1 MNKTAGTG
9 KHYFYHAER
18 LHTLLSHE
26 TTRVVWAQ
34 DKVVAQTS
42 DATQSTQLLQS
53 EQNGSVLGTAS
64 SAPDAERAR
73 YDAYGYCPTERLPS
87 LIGFMGEF
95 TDPILGFQ
103 PLGQGHRMY
112 WPGSRRF
119 FSTDSLS
126 PFHKGGLNAYAYC
139 AGDPINNH
147 DPSGGFRI
155 PLLSGVLR
163 SATRGLV
170 RFNTHGAF
178 SRPSKPQS
186 PLRQQESPLRQQ
198 VMSSSTLS
206 NAVPSNASGFP
217 DAPSRYLGSSV
228 PHDAQ
233 APIATRLPRNGSS
246 LSLSPS
252 TRPLR
257 PDDVSGLR
265 VHGAPQAR
273 SNGNIYR
280 SIGDNSGGNPVGTI
294 MGTIFSATIIG
305 VLIWMLVKNKK
316 TRN

>member
-1 MNKTAGTG
+1 MNKHAGTG

-119 FSTDSLS
+119 SSTDSLS

-155 PLLSGVLR
+155 PLLSSFFR
-163 SATRGLV
+163 PAARAFV

-178 SRPSKPQS
+178 SRPSKPQL
-186 PLRQQESPLRQQ
+186 PLRRQ
-198 VMSSSTLS
+198 VTSSSTLS
-206 NAVPSNASGFP
+206 NAMPSNASGLP

-233 APIATRLPRNGSS
+233 APIAARPLRNGSS
-246 LSLSPS
+246 QSLSPS
-252 TRPLR
+252 TKLSR
-257 PDDVSGLR
+257 PDDVSGIR
-265 VHGAPQAR
+265 VHGAPEAR

-280 SIGDNSGGNPVGTI
+280 SIGDNSGSNPFGTI
-294 MGTIFSATIIG
+294 MGIVFSAPIIG

>member
-26 TTRVVWAQ
+26 TTRVVWAR

-147 DPSGGFRI
+147 DPSGGFRV
-155 PLLSGVLR
+155 PLLNSFR
-163 SATRGLV
+163 PITRALV
-170 RFNTHGAF
+170 RFNTYGAF
-178 SRPSKPQS
+178 SRPSKPQLS
-186 PLRQQESPLRQQ
+186 LHRQVTP
-198 VMSSSTLS
+198 SSTLS
-206 NAVPSNASGFP
+206 IPRPSNASGIP
-217 DAPSRYLGSSV
+217 NAPSRPLGGSV
-228 PHDAQ
+228 SHDAQ
-233 APIATRLPRNGSS
+233 AHIAAAPLSNGSS
-246 LSLSPS
+246 QSPSPS
-252 TRPLR
+252 TTPPRSG
-257 PDDVSGLR
+257 DVSGFSAYK
-265 VHGAPQAR
+265 APEAR
-273 SNGNIYR
+273 PTEHISR
-280 SIGDNSGGNPVGTI
+280 SIGDNSGGNAVGTI
-294 MGTIFSATIIG
+294 MGTVFSASLIG
-305 VLIWMLVKNKK
+305 LFVWMLIKNKQ
-316 TRN
+316 TRD